1 MKTSPIQ
8 INEHLSIVGSLLP
21 GMASYL
27 RQILSPGTG
36 GYRVWLSSVA
46 GGSPSYALT
55 FGMETR
61 EDIVQFRRRK
71 SVSGTI
77 GRSAVTRPPPRKTVW
92 ILVGGQSVRARPV
105 HSGSLSCP
113 EQGGGYEEGP
123 TGSTACGEGASP
135 LLCPHPRGDIH
146 HGPLSRE
153 SPGILHIPQPRLGG
167 WGRSPEPVQ
176 GFDRVWQFGIGVLAA

>member
-135 LLCPHPRGDIH
+135 LPACGGTCRSLLEPPTPPGDDNLPERAAQALAGCPRQRSRPF
-146 HGPLSRE
+146 SRE
-153 SPGILHIPQPRLGG
+153 
-167 WGRSPEPVQ
+167 V
-176 GFDRVWQFGIGVLAA
+176 DD